1 MSTNKRTLTIATL
14 SLFALATPAFAAN
27 YGGGSNAM
35 SEIAVSQPAAV
46 AATPQIAQWDGGGS
60 NAMSQVALSRS
71 VKSAPLSDVAQW
83 DGGGSNAM
91 GQTLNSRSS
100 FVSSNPI
107 RQKVAA
113 SASNTPWDGGGSNAI
128 SEDSFQLT
136 CAPASASAQQK
147 LVKTF
152 RALDVDNG
160 SDAMRAASNIVA
172 CAGAPGNDLTLQ
184 ENH

>member
-1 MSTNKRTLTIATL
+1 MITNKRMLTIATL
-14 SLFALATPAFAAN
+14 SLFALATPAFATN

-60 NAMSQVALSRS
+60 NAMGQALVSRDS
-71 VKSAPLSDVAQW
+71 I
-83 DGGGSNAM
+83 
-91 GQTLNSRSS
+91 
-100 FVSSNPI
+100 VSSNPTQ
-107 RQKVAA
+107 QKVAA
-113 SASNTPWDGGGSNAI
+113 STPNTPWDGGGSNAI
-128 SEDSFQLT
+128 SKDSFQLT

-152 RALDVDNG
+152 RALDADNG